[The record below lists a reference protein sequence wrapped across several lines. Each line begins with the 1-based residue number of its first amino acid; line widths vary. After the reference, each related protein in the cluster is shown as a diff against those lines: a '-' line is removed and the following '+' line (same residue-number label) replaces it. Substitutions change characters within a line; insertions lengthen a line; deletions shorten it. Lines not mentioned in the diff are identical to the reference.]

1 MGKSDYNFPI
11 GTLFLNKGYI
21 TQNQLEQLVTFSKRN
36 HIKFASAALE
46 LGFVVEKKA
55 LECLCEQTG
64 FPGIHFSASSF
75 KVVPSLIPYQVALE
89 KKILSIKQT
98 ETNLL
103 VAMADPFDKVL
114 IDEISFITGK
124 KVIAYICIEKS
135 VTDAI
140 HQCYTLLHQ
149 GNSSIFNGENAVQP
163 NGEYFDILTPN
174 VGQFEEDDEEIEL
187 IVGEIIEDDDL
198 SKSDIINVAPLKGSK
213 KILIVDDESDIL
225 TLVSKVVK
233 KLQMEAITVLNGTD
247 ALPLIIQH
255 KPDLVILDAM
265 LPGMHGF
272 EICKKIKYSELSYIP
287 VIIISAIYKGWQ
299 FEKDIINLYKADKF
313 MEKPFRINVLM
324 EAIQNLLSASTSTQ
338 QNMSEQSIEALLR
351 EGVEFI
357 KKGLYKDA
365 KKILDESIKISPF
378 SVQAKYLLGYL
389 YELTNESYLAIT
401 ELESALEINRHYLPA
416 AKQLATIYEKLGF
429 RNKAIEKWQ
438 IVLELSDDKEL
449 KEQIKKRLIK
459 LVTTITN

>member
-21 TQNQLEQLVTFSKRN
+21 TQNQLDQLITFSKRN

-46 LGFVVEKKA
+46 LGFVSEKKA

-64 FPGIHFSASSF
+64 FPGIHFSTSSF

-98 ETNLL
+98 DTNLL

-140 HQCYTLLHQ
+140 HQCYNLLHQ
-149 GNSSIFNGENAVQP
+149 GNSATYNGDSVVQSS
-163 NGEYFDILTPN
+163 GEYFDILTPD
-174 VGQFEEDDEEIEL
+174 VGQFEDEEEIEL
-187 IVGEIIEDDDL
+187 IVGEIIEDDEL
-198 SKSDIINVAPLKGSK
+198 SKSDIISVPPLKGAK

-233 KLQMEAITVLNGTD
+233 KLQMEPITVLNGSD

-299 FEKDIINLYKADKF
+299 FEKDILNLYKADKF
-313 MEKPFRINVLM
+313 MEKPFRINILM
-324 EAIQNLLSASTSTQ
+324 ETIQQLLTSQTQAQ
-338 QNMSEQSIEALLR
+338 QNISEQSIEALLR
-351 EGVEFI
+351 EGVDFI

-365 KKILDESIKISPF
+365 KRIFDESIRISPF

-438 IVLELSDDKEL
+438 IVLELSDDKDL

-459 LVTTITN
+459 LVTTIPN